1 MGNWDRLW
9 VSQLAMRD
17 RTALVTGGTGGI
29 GTAICRHLTKAG
41 VKVIAG
47 YYSGGDHD
55 KAKAWQEEQ
64 RKAGY
69 EIGISFG
76 NVREF
81 KSCNKSVEEVK
92 AMLGHLDILVNN
104 AGVTRDSM
112 FHKMEHEQWHD
123 VITANLNSLFH
134 ITRLSINHMIDNKY
148 GRIINISSINAQ
160 KGQLGQTNYSAAKA
174 GMHGFTK
181 ALAQEVAR
189 HGITVNTVS
198 PGYIA
203 TKMVNALPEKVREAI
218 IGGIPVGRLGT
229 PDDVARAVTF
239 LAANTAGYIT
249 GSNIS
254 VNGGQHMF

>member
-1 MGNWDRLW
+1 
-9 VSQLAMRD
+9 MRD
-17 RTALVTGGTGGI
+17 RTAFVTGGTGGI
-29 GTAICRHLTKAG
+29 GTAICRHLAKGG
-41 VKVIAG
+41 VRVVAG
-47 YYSGGDHD
+47 YYSGGNHD

-64 RKAGY
+64 HKDGFD
-69 EIGISFG
+69 IGISFG
-76 NVREF
+76 NIRELTST
-81 KSCNKSVEEVK
+81 KNCVADVQRQ
-92 AMLGHLDILVNN
+92 LGHLDILVNN
-104 AGVTRDSM
+104 AGVTRDAM
-112 FHKMEHEQWHD
+112 FHKMRHEDWHD

-134 ITRLSINHMIDNKY
+134 VTSLAINHMIERKY
-148 GRIINISSINAQ
+148 GRIINISSVNAQ

-203 TKMVNALPEKVREAI
+203 TKMVMAVPEKVREAI
-218 IGGIPVGRLGT
+218 IANIPVGRLGT
-229 PDDVARAVTF
+229 TDEVARVVTF
-239 LAANTAGYIT
+239 LAADTAGYIT

>member
-1 MGNWDRLW
+1 MKNK
-9 VSQLAMRD
+9 
-17 RTALVTGGTGGI
+17 TAFVTGGTGGI
-29 GTAICRHLTKAG
+29 GTAICQHLARAG
-41 VKVIAG
+41 ARVVAG
-47 YYSGGDHD
+47 YHSGGNHD
-55 KAKAWQEEQ
+55 KAKVWQEEQ

-69 EIGISFG
+69 AIGIAFG
-76 NVREF
+76 NVREYA
-81 KSCNKSVEEVK
+81 SCKASAEEVK
-92 AMLGHLDILVNN
+92 AQLGHVDILVNN
-104 AGVTRDSM
+104 AGVTRDAM

-123 VITANLNSLFH
+123 VITANLNSLYH
-134 ITRLSINHMIDNKY
+134 ITRLVINPMIERKY

-203 TKMVNALPEKVREAI
+203 TKMVMAVPDKVREAI
-218 IGGIPVGRLGT
+218 IANIPVGRLGST
-229 PDDVARAVTF
+229 DEVARVVTF
-239 LAANTAGYIT
+239 LAASTAGYIT